1 VIAALRYES
10 VRVLTVRS
18 TWICL
23 ALTLVG
29 VAALAFLATSPVFL
43 AEPGPGVEPTVLWW
57 DAFAQ
62 PLLLT
67 TILASV
73 VAAQN
78 LGQEYRFG
86 IVRLTLTA
94 FPRRGRILVAKAVS
108 VIAVGLVFTAVSY
121 LASWIGVALH
131 GYPVPPA
138 TAPPADSTLLL
149 RGAALVVLW
158 SLSAWALAGI
168 TRQTAI
174 GIAVPIVSGLIVEQ
188 ILSAVLRDRVG
199 WLVDVLPW
207 SSAGRWATVAADS
220 GGTTPTGGTV
230 ELVQPPVGWSALG
243 VFGCWV
249 LAFVVLEVVS
259 FLRRDA

>member
-1 VIAALRYES
+1 MSAALRYEW

-23 ALTLVG
+23 VLTFVG
-29 VAALAFLATSPVFL
+29 VGGLAFLASNPVYL
-43 AEPGPGVEPTVLWW
+43 DASDTGLGQPTVLWW

-67 TILASV
+67 AILASV

-86 IVRLTLTA
+86 LIRLTLTA
-94 FPRRGRILVAKAVS
+94 FPQRGRILLAKVLAVVAVAL
-108 VIAVGLVFTAVSY
+108 AFTAVSY
-121 LASWIGVALH
+121 AASWLGVTLH

-138 TAPPADSTLLL
+138 SATAVDSTFLL
-149 RGAALVVLW
+149 RGAAFLVLW

-168 TRQTAI
+168 TRQTAV
-174 GIAVPIVSGLIVEQ
+174 GIAVPLVSGLIVEQ
-188 ILSAVLRDRVG
+188 ILSAVLRDRLP

-207 SSAGRWATVAADS
+207 STAARWASTASVGVAPDGSADITS
-220 GGTTPTGGTV
+220 G
-230 ELVQPPVGWSALG
+230 PPVGWSAVG

-249 LAFVVLEVVS
+249 LALVVAEVAA